1 MNSGIWY
8 ITRTSGQAYDT
19 IVAPTSTKDLGNSWQ
34 EATYNFTCP
43 SGKSKGSVFFQIEQ
57 QTNNITTKWYIANV
71 ICVDITGLK
80 VILEPKVIKGIKE
93 QLVLKVHRALQV
105 RTQIR

>member
-1 MNSGIWY
+1 M
-8 ITRTSGQAYDT
+8 
-19 IVAPTSTKDLGNSWQ
+19 APTSIKDLGNSWQ

-43 SGKSKGSVFFQIEQ
+43 SGKSKGSVYFQIEQ

-80 VILEPKVIKGIKE
+80 GDTGAKGDKGDKGATGPQGPQGPQGATGVNE
-93 QLVLKVHRALQV
+93 F
-105 RTQIR
+105 